1 MKNLQTLL
9 TTAMTVTVFSG
20 VPLGT
25 AAADVALFTGEW
37 QPNRTYDDAMVVTY
51 HGVTYLSLR
60 RNRNDVPDTET
71 ADWAALSAA
80 APKGPA
86 GNAGPAGSAGPA
98 GPPGATG
105 PTGPRGAAGAA
116 GPRGPAGAVGP
127 TGPTGPAGPP
137 GPVGVAGS
145 PGAPGPVGPS
155 GPTGPPGPPGIPC
168 PKCNA
173 APGAKLVVLDATGK
187 FVAVSN
193 QYYFSVINGLN
204 VSVNPAPSGFA
215 QADITQMFMA
225 HTTGD
230 CTGQRYWGNYVN
242 SWVVRFDVFNN
253 VGYYSFPTLPSLVVN
268 SVEQFFPG
276 DDLSKT
282 ASRCITFS
290 EPIQFGTVGPLVTL
304 DVSTLGFTPPFSL
317 HFQ

>member
-9 TTAMTVTVFSG
+9 AAAMAVSVISG
-20 VPLGT
+20 APIST

-37 QPNRTYDDAMVVTY
+37 QSSRTYDDGMVVTY

-60 RNRNDVPDTET
+60 RSRNVAPDSKT

-80 APKGPA
+80 APT
-86 GNAGPAGSAGPA
+86 GPAGSAGPA
-98 GPPGATG
+98 GSPGPAG
-105 PTGPRGAAGAA
+105 PAGPIGPAGSRGTAGTA
-116 GPRGPAGAVGP
+116 GPRGPSGAVGP
-127 TGPTGPAGPP
+127 TGPAGPAGPP
-137 GPVGVAGS
+137 GPLGVAGS
-145 PGAPGPVGPS
+145 PGAQGPVGSS
-155 GPTGPPGPPGIPC
+155 GPAGPPGPPGIPG
-168 PKCNA
+168 PKGNA
-173 APGAKLVVLDATGK
+173 APGHKLVVLDAAGK

-193 QYYFSVINGLN
+193 QYYFTVVNGLN
-204 VSVNPAPSGFA
+204 VAVNPAPSGFA

-225 HTTGD
+225 HTTND

-242 SWVVRFDVFNN
+242 SWVVRLDVFNN
-253 VGYYSFPTLPSLVVN
+253 VGYYSFPTLGSLVVN

-276 DDLSKT
+276 DDLSKQ

-290 EPIQFGTVGPLVTL
+290 APIQFGTVGPLVTF
-304 DVSTLGFTPPFSL
+304 DISTLGFTPPFSL